1 MYKENKT
8 SAAGRI
14 KFKHKGDNMGRAIDM
29 ENDIDKLKVK
39 VEKLENQVRGM
50 ISKIDEISEKSSKT
64 KHIDLVE
71 DVGAEIEDNKKEKDG
86 KKKTDNEGDAK
97 SSKQPDSK
105 SGKSNKKSI

>member
-1 MYKENKT
+1 
-8 SAAGRI
+8 
-14 KFKHKGDNMGRAIDM
+14 MGRAIDM
-29 ENDIDKLKVK
+29 ENDIARLKIK

-64 KHIDLVE
+64 KHVDLVE
-71 DVGAEIEDNKKEKDG
+71 DVGTEIEGNKKEQDG

-105 SGKSNKKSI
+105 SGKSNKKSV

>member
-1 MYKENKT
+1 
-8 SAAGRI
+8 
-14 KFKHKGDNMGRAIDM
+14 MGRAIDM
-29 ENDIDKLKVK
+29 ENDIARLKIK